1 VIQVQAV
8 LEVYRSEGFT
18 LWPVAPSE
26 PFSYLPLSGA
36 LLPTEVGTAVMRI
49 AEANDFDPEDGPPR
63 RPADPLGAFL
73 HGLLTMEPLF
83 APGGLRVIDTTTGT
97 TLLPGCCSG
106 IEDWH
111 EWWSVIDGHAPSG
124 FLGHDPDPCAERHG
138 DIVRMLVDAKRDD
151 SPMIEVPAADLRRLL
166 AGVERDLIAFHRL
179 AASWAERYVPDR
191 AAPLAAALARALL
204 DVPSEGSQRVS

>member
-1 VIQVQAV
+1 MQPV
-8 LEVYRSEGFT
+8 LEVYRPEDFT
-18 LWPVAPSE
+18 LWPVAGSE
-26 PFSYLPLSGA
+26 PFGYLPLSGT
-36 LLPTEVGTAVMRI
+36 LLPIEVGTAVMRI
-49 AEANDFDPEDGPPR
+49 AEANDIDPEDGRPP

-83 APGGLRVIDTTTGT
+83 APGGLRVIDTATGI

-106 IEDWH
+106 IEDWR
-111 EWWSVIDGHAPSG
+111 EWWSVVDGRASSG

-138 DIVRMLVDAKRDD
+138 DVVRMIVDVERDD
-151 SPMIEVPAADLRRLL
+151 SPMIELPTADLRRLL

-191 AAPLAAALARALL
+191 AAPLAAALGRAL
-204 DVPSEGSQRVS
+204 DVLPEGSQRV